1 MTLYTA
7 DTPREWREKGGSLAK
22 KLNAEFGLLGTLLD
36 SVSRTTNTL
45 TITKATI
52 TLAGSTK
59 INLDGPVD
67 ISGAIVCDA
76 AAGIGISLTSNYT
89 DAIKISGITIADG
102 LEIASSCGSHAINIS
117 GAQTGAGITL
127 GSTCGTYG
135 LNIAGACTTAGIFLS
150 TTNKISFHDSGIYM
164 RASADG
170 HFEIVSDD
178 TITLSSPGHG
188 SIVFGGET
196 DWGTGATGPDLD
208 GTGWDWVT
216 QTVGRVN
223 TENITAAAYAGQYT
237 ALTVTK
243 GQNLTSSFFANWNEL
258 YISDSSVMT
267 GASNFASVW
276 GQLELGATVT
286 STDNGDFMASIYANV
301 KAGATFT
308 NNTAVCGVRAQTEI
322 TSSGYSAGT
331 YGRTSAFECLAGSG
345 RDWDYGVY
353 LNDYTTGI
361 YFAETGAATEHLI
374 DVVDAYLGMVIE
386 TGTYQSAVDGGIT
399 LSDTNT
405 RPVSFLFDDSGSALT
420 GNNRAVLSRVYLAE
434 SQAAGATIVSIQG
447 QLKLA
452 DAKSLGAGR
461 WSAMDAYLEF
471 GGTSS
476 LTTGSYTSALDVRID
491 VASTETVTVAAGAIL
506 AGIHIQTIGS
516 GTLTQTGNCYGIYIN
531 DQGTI
536 DDWKV
541 GISVNNSTTGIEI
554 GAATKG
560 IHLGSAGG
568 AASATGLLFGIGTPG
583 DPSTS
588 ATGGDKF
595 IELRCETTAT
605 SGDNRLQYMR
615 YYMNGINATGG
626 ECLKAGTVLG
636 AAVGTARGGQA
647 SIEASST
654 GYVTG
659 FACGWDALLEVAN
672 SAVPSGGTYCAGQSQ
687 IWMTGASSDLSLAAS
702 HALHRFSVAGGD
714 ATAEAKIKNAF
725 NFDVVNCAGAGAG
738 NMISIGTSMG
748 TVIGTVRIVIN
759 GATQYIPYYGHEGH
773 V

>member
-7 DTPREWREKGGSLAK
+7 DTPREWREKGGSLSK
-22 KLNAEFGLLGTLLD
+22 KLNTEFGLLETLLD
-36 SVSRTTNTL
+36 SVSRTTDTL

-89 DAIKISGITIADG
+89 DAIKISGTTIADG

-322 TSSGYSAGT
+322 TSSGYSTGT

-452 DAKSLGAGR
+452 DTKNLGAGR

-471 GGTSS
+471 GGTSL
-476 LTTGSYTSALDVRID
+476 LTTGGYTSALDVRID
-491 VASTETVTVAAGAIL
+491 VADTKTVTVDSGAIL
-506 AGIHIQTIGS
+506 AGIHIQTTGT

-554 GAATKG
+554 GGGTTGIDFGSSITGNCISVTDSVKFFNATVTPTGSTGVNCAELTCTEDLDHSSGYARGLYINYTHATNAITTTGEINLLGLDYSIQADVPYLYGITLYGAHSGNPLIGFAAPISIYQDDLGNQLGAYVG
-560 IHLGSAGG
+560 IDIGVALSNAPADRYSFMRFRDHSTAIPTSVFRFEGAHCASYLFDTTAGTG
-568 AASATGLLFGIGTPG
+568 VPDFITGNSGQTPAADGIKIAVKYHGTTYYIKAASAWT
-583 DPSTS
+583 
-588 ATGGDKF
+588 
-595 IELRCETTAT
+595 
-605 SGDNRLQYMR
+605 
-615 YYMNGINATGG
+615 
-626 ECLKAGTVLG
+626 
-636 AAVGTARGGQA
+636 
-647 SIEASST
+647 
-654 GYVTG
+654 
-659 FACGWDALLEVAN
+659 
-672 SAVPSGGTYCAGQSQ
+672 
-687 IWMTGASSDLSLAAS
+687 
-702 HALHRFSVAGGD
+702 
-714 ATAEAKIKNAF
+714 
-725 NFDVVNCAGAGAG
+725 
-738 NMISIGTSMG
+738 
-748 TVIGTVRIVIN
+748 
-759 GATQYIPYYGHEGH
+759 
-773 V
+773 